1 MNETPSDLKFLD
13 SHEWVKVDDNTVIV
27 GISDH
32 AQNELGEVVFV
43 ELPAIG
49 DEFVSGDEAAV
60 VESVKA
66 ASEVYTPLSGEV
78 IEVNEALEENP
89 ELVNTSPY
97 EDGWFFK
104 LRVSDENLGSTD
116 MTIKNNPF
124 ESNLGW
130 VVDFSDVERDF
141 IAKENLIEIQKI
153 NKLKLVGV
161 LLNEKGILRSGQKI
175 IKDDFEG
182 EVTSG
187 TFSPYIK
194 KSIGL
199 ARVPMAINGDANV
212 QIRNKLL
219 NVKLLSLPF
228 IRKGKIMI

>member
-78 IEVNEALEENP
+78 VEVNEALEENP

-104 LRVSDENLGSTD
+104 LRVGDENLGSID
-116 MTIKNNPF
+116 SLMTAEEYSSMLDGN
-124 ESNLGW
+124 S
-130 VVDFSDVERDF
+130 
-141 IAKENLIEIQKI
+141 
-153 NKLKLVGV
+153 
-161 LLNEKGILRSGQKI
+161 
-175 IKDDFEG
+175 
-182 EVTSG
+182 
-187 TFSPYIK
+187 
-194 KSIGL
+194 
-199 ARVPMAINGDANV
+199 
-212 QIRNKLL
+212 
-219 NVKLLSLPF
+219 
-228 IRKGKIMI
+228 

>member
-13 SHEWVKVDDNTVIV
+13 SHEWIKVDENTVIV

-104 LRVSDENLGSTD
+104 LKVSDENLVSID
-116 MTIKNNPF
+116 SLMTAEEYSSMLDGN
-124 ESNLGW
+124 S
-130 VVDFSDVERDF
+130 
-141 IAKENLIEIQKI
+141 
-153 NKLKLVGV
+153 
-161 LLNEKGILRSGQKI
+161 
-175 IKDDFEG
+175 
-182 EVTSG
+182 
-187 TFSPYIK
+187 
-194 KSIGL
+194 
-199 ARVPMAINGDANV
+199 
-212 QIRNKLL
+212 
-219 NVKLLSLPF
+219 
-228 IRKGKIMI
+228 

>member
-1 MNETPSDLKFLD
+1 MISFRE
-13 SHEWVKVDDNTVIV
+13 EWVKLDDNTVIV

-66 ASEVYTPLSGEV
+66 ASEVYTPISGEV

-104 LRVSDENLGSTD
+104 LKVSDENLVSID
-116 MTIKNNPF
+116 SLMTAEEYSSMLDGN
-124 ESNLGW
+124 S
-130 VVDFSDVERDF
+130 
-141 IAKENLIEIQKI
+141 
-153 NKLKLVGV
+153 
-161 LLNEKGILRSGQKI
+161 
-175 IKDDFEG
+175 
-182 EVTSG
+182 
-187 TFSPYIK
+187 
-194 KSIGL
+194 
-199 ARVPMAINGDANV
+199 
-212 QIRNKLL
+212 
-219 NVKLLSLPF
+219 
-228 IRKGKIMI
+228 

>member
-49 DEFVSGDEAAV
+49 DEFVSGDEVAV

-104 LRVSDENLGSTD
+104 LRVGDENLGSID
-116 MTIKNNPF
+116 SLMTAEEYSSMLDGN
-124 ESNLGW
+124 S
-130 VVDFSDVERDF
+130 
-141 IAKENLIEIQKI
+141 
-153 NKLKLVGV
+153 
-161 LLNEKGILRSGQKI
+161 
-175 IKDDFEG
+175 
-182 EVTSG
+182 
-187 TFSPYIK
+187 
-194 KSIGL
+194 
-199 ARVPMAINGDANV
+199 
-212 QIRNKLL
+212 
-219 NVKLLSLPF
+219 
-228 IRKGKIMI
+228 

>member
-104 LRVSDENLGSTD
+104 LKVSDENLAIIDSL
-116 MTIKNNPF
+116 MTAEEYSSMLDGN
-124 ESNLGW
+124 S
-130 VVDFSDVERDF
+130 
-141 IAKENLIEIQKI
+141 
-153 NKLKLVGV
+153 
-161 LLNEKGILRSGQKI
+161 
-175 IKDDFEG
+175 
-182 EVTSG
+182 
-187 TFSPYIK
+187 
-194 KSIGL
+194 
-199 ARVPMAINGDANV
+199 
-212 QIRNKLL
+212 
-219 NVKLLSLPF
+219 
-228 IRKGKIMI
+228 

>member
-104 LRVSDENLGSTD
+104 LKVSDGNLGSID
-116 MTIKNNPF
+116 SLMTAEEYSSMLDGN
-124 ESNLGW
+124 S
-130 VVDFSDVERDF
+130 
-141 IAKENLIEIQKI
+141 
-153 NKLKLVGV
+153 
-161 LLNEKGILRSGQKI
+161 
-175 IKDDFEG
+175 
-182 EVTSG
+182 
-187 TFSPYIK
+187 
-194 KSIGL
+194 
-199 ARVPMAINGDANV
+199 
-212 QIRNKLL
+212 
-219 NVKLLSLPF
+219 
-228 IRKGKIMI
+228 

>member
-13 SHEWVKVDDNTVIV
+13 SHEWVKVDDDTVIV

-89 ELVNTSPY
+89 EFVNTSPY

-104 LRVSDENLGSTD
+104 LRVGDENLGNTD
-116 MTIKNNPF
+116 SLMTAEEYSSMLDGN
-124 ESNLGW
+124 S
-130 VVDFSDVERDF
+130 
-141 IAKENLIEIQKI
+141 
-153 NKLKLVGV
+153 
-161 LLNEKGILRSGQKI
+161 
-175 IKDDFEG
+175 
-182 EVTSG
+182 
-187 TFSPYIK
+187 
-194 KSIGL
+194 
-199 ARVPMAINGDANV
+199 
-212 QIRNKLL
+212 
-219 NVKLLSLPF
+219 
-228 IRKGKIMI
+228 

>member
-13 SHEWVKVDDNTVIV
+13 SHEWIKLDDNTVIV

-66 ASEVYTPLSGEV
+66 ASEVYTPISGEV

-89 ELVNTSPY
+89 ELINTSPY

-104 LRVSDENLGSTD
+104 LKVSDENLGSID
-116 MTIKNNPF
+116 SLMTSEEYSSMLDGN
-124 ESNLGW
+124 S
-130 VVDFSDVERDF
+130 
-141 IAKENLIEIQKI
+141 
-153 NKLKLVGV
+153 
-161 LLNEKGILRSGQKI
+161 
-175 IKDDFEG
+175 
-182 EVTSG
+182 
-187 TFSPYIK
+187 
-194 KSIGL
+194 
-199 ARVPMAINGDANV
+199 
-212 QIRNKLL
+212 
-219 NVKLLSLPF
+219 
-228 IRKGKIMI
+228 

>member
-13 SHEWVKVDDNTVIV
+13 SHEWIKEDDNTVVV

-66 ASEVYTPLSGEV
+66 ASEVYTPISGKV
-78 IEVNEALEENP
+78 IEVNDALEENP

-104 LRVSDENLGSTD
+104 LNVSDENLGSID
-116 MTIKNNPF
+116 SLMTA
-124 ESNLGW
+124 EEYSSMLDSN
-130 VVDFSDVERDF
+130 S
-141 IAKENLIEIQKI
+141 
-153 NKLKLVGV
+153 
-161 LLNEKGILRSGQKI
+161 
-175 IKDDFEG
+175 
-182 EVTSG
+182 
-187 TFSPYIK
+187 
-194 KSIGL
+194 
-199 ARVPMAINGDANV
+199 
-212 QIRNKLL
+212 
-219 NVKLLSLPF
+219 
-228 IRKGKIMI
+228 

>member
-13 SHEWVKVDDNTVIV
+13 SHEWVKVDDNTVVV

-66 ASEVYTPLSGEV
+66 ASEVYTPISGEV
-78 IEVNEALEENP
+78 IEVNEALEESP

-104 LRVSDENLGSTD
+104 LKVSDENLGSID
-116 MTIKNNPF
+116 SLMTTEEYSSMLDGN
-124 ESNLGW
+124 S
-130 VVDFSDVERDF
+130 
-141 IAKENLIEIQKI
+141 
-153 NKLKLVGV
+153 
-161 LLNEKGILRSGQKI
+161 
-175 IKDDFEG
+175 
-182 EVTSG
+182 
-187 TFSPYIK
+187 
-194 KSIGL
+194 
-199 ARVPMAINGDANV
+199 
-212 QIRNKLL
+212 
-219 NVKLLSLPF
+219 
-228 IRKGKIMI
+228 

>member
-66 ASEVYTPLSGEV
+66 ASEVYTPISGEV
-78 IEVNEALEENP
+78 IEVNDALEENP

-97 EDGWFFK
+97 EEGWFFK
-104 LRVSDENLGSTD
+104 LKVSDENLGSAD
-116 MTIKNNPF
+116 SLMTAEEYSSMLDGN
-124 ESNLGW
+124 S
-130 VVDFSDVERDF
+130 
-141 IAKENLIEIQKI
+141 
-153 NKLKLVGV
+153 
-161 LLNEKGILRSGQKI
+161 
-175 IKDDFEG
+175 
-182 EVTSG
+182 
-187 TFSPYIK
+187 
-194 KSIGL
+194 
-199 ARVPMAINGDANV
+199 
-212 QIRNKLL
+212 
-219 NVKLLSLPF
+219 
-228 IRKGKIMI
+228 

>member
-78 IEVNEALEENP
+78 IEVNEALEESP

-104 LRVSDENLGSTD
+104 LRVSDENLGSID
-116 MTIKNNPF
+116 SLMTA
-124 ESNLGW
+124 EEYSSML
-130 VVDFSDVERDF
+130 
-141 IAKENLIEIQKI
+141 
-153 NKLKLVGV
+153 
-161 LLNEKGILRSGQKI
+161 
-175 IKDDFEG
+175 EG
-182 EVTSG
+182 NS
-187 TFSPYIK
+187 
-194 KSIGL
+194 
-199 ARVPMAINGDANV
+199 
-212 QIRNKLL
+212 
-219 NVKLLSLPF
+219 
-228 IRKGKIMI
+228 

>member
-1 MNETPSDLKFLD
+1 MNETPSDFKFLD

-78 IEVNEALEENP
+78 IEVNEALEESP

-104 LRVSDENLGSTD
+104 LRVSDENLGSID
-116 MTIKNNPF
+116 SLMTAEEYSSMLDGN
-124 ESNLGW
+124 S
-130 VVDFSDVERDF
+130 
-141 IAKENLIEIQKI
+141 
-153 NKLKLVGV
+153 
-161 LLNEKGILRSGQKI
+161 
-175 IKDDFEG
+175 
-182 EVTSG
+182 
-187 TFSPYIK
+187 
-194 KSIGL
+194 
-199 ARVPMAINGDANV
+199 
-212 QIRNKLL
+212 
-219 NVKLLSLPF
+219 
-228 IRKGKIMI
+228 

>member
-1 MNETPSDLKFLD
+1 MNETPSDPKFLD

-104 LRVSDENLGSTD
+104 LRVGDENLGSID
-116 MTIKNNPF
+116 SLMTAEEYSSMLDGN
-124 ESNLGW
+124 S
-130 VVDFSDVERDF
+130 
-141 IAKENLIEIQKI
+141 
-153 NKLKLVGV
+153 
-161 LLNEKGILRSGQKI
+161 
-175 IKDDFEG
+175 
-182 EVTSG
+182 
-187 TFSPYIK
+187 
-194 KSIGL
+194 
-199 ARVPMAINGDANV
+199 
-212 QIRNKLL
+212 
-219 NVKLLSLPF
+219 
-228 IRKGKIMI
+228 

>member
-1 MNETPSDLKFLD
+1 MNEVPSDLKFLD
-13 SHEWVKVDDNTVIV
+13 SHEWVKVDESTVIV

-78 IEVNEALEENP
+78 IEVNEALEESP

-104 LRVSDENLGSTD
+104 LRVSDENLGSID
-116 MTIKNNPF
+116 SLMTAEEYSSMLDGN
-124 ESNLGW
+124 S
-130 VVDFSDVERDF
+130 
-141 IAKENLIEIQKI
+141 
-153 NKLKLVGV
+153 
-161 LLNEKGILRSGQKI
+161 
-175 IKDDFEG
+175 
-182 EVTSG
+182 
-187 TFSPYIK
+187 
-194 KSIGL
+194 
-199 ARVPMAINGDANV
+199 
-212 QIRNKLL
+212 
-219 NVKLLSLPF
+219 
-228 IRKGKIMI
+228 